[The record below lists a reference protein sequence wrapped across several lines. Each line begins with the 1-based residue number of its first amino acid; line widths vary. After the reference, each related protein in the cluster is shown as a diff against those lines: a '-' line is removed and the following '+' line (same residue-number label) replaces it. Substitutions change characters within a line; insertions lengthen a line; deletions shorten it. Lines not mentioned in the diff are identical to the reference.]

1 MLRQIGAYGRR
12 HHVAL
17 LALFVALSGTAVAAG
32 NTLLPRNSVGTAQ
45 LKNRAVTKKKIAK
58 KTIASLRGSRG
69 PQGPVGPTGATGPVG
84 PSTGPA
90 GGDLSGNYPNP
101 VIAAGAVTPGEIAT
115 LPTVSVTPASGQN
128 VGSLIGTT
136 LTFGLENFDT
146 DNMHS
151 PSINNSRLTAQRSGT
166 YLITAQI
173 EWQANATG
181 YREISLCKNG
191 STCYGFNT
199 VPAVS
204 GTSTFQNDQQVWHMQ
219 AGDYVEVSGW
229 QTSGTTL
236 TTGWAQDEAFTM
248 TWLTP

>member
-1 MLRQIGAYGRR
+1 MMLRQIGAYVRR

-69 PQGPVGPTGATGPVG
+69 PRGPVGPTGATGPVG

-90 GGDLSGNYPNP
+90 GGDLSGSYPNP
-101 VIAAGAVTPGEIAT
+101 VIAAGAVTPGKIAT
-115 LPTVSVTPASGQN
+115 LPTVSVTPVSGQN
-128 VGSLIGTT
+128 VAPLVNTT
-136 LTFGLENFDT
+136 LTFSLENFDT

-151 PSINNSRLTAQRSGT
+151 ASINSRLTAQRSGT

-173 EWQANATG
+173 EWGANATG
-181 YREISLCKNG
+181 YREINLCKGG
-191 STCYGFNT
+191 SFCYGFNT
-199 VPAVS
+199 VPAIS
-204 GTSTFQNDQQVWHMQ
+204 GTSTFQNVQQVWRMQ
-219 AGDYVEVSGW
+219 AGDYVEVRGW

-236 TTGWAQDEAFTM
+236 TTGSGQDEAFTM
-248 TWLTP
+248 TWVGP